1 MLEDR
6 GYGAG
11 IRWEPDPYTESLH
24 GFAVWSDAS
33 IGLFEPSAAAEAPC
47 YAYRYD
53 QHAGRRL
60 DALIDPCLLT
70 DRDDGT
76 GFDMSVVSGGGGV
89 FVDLG
94 SVLPISHVVV
104 RTEEPAQGGRVL
116 LADEGGEPQL
126 VGMLDSAVTGLDL
139 ATPVMARRVF
149 IETQDPA
156 TIVNIAAFTFDP

>member
-1 MLEDR
+1 M
-6 GYGAG
+6 
-11 IRWEPDPYTESLH
+11 
-24 GFAVWSDAS
+24 
-33 IGLFEPSAAAEAPC
+33 
-47 YAYRYD
+47 
-53 QHAGRRL
+53 
-60 DALIDPCLLT
+60 
-70 DRDDGT
+70 
-76 GFDMSVVSGGGGV
+76 
-89 FVDLG
+89 
-94 SVLPISHVVV
+94 VV